1 MKHVLFCI
9 FLTFSLTNS
18 AIATAISK
26 DSENLAWCEG
36 VYLYYAQG
44 MQIRNNE
51 GAAKNLLFRASRVT
65 TANMFMNLKDGVV
78 SGDVIGQW
86 KAARSRLKAKFDADP
101 DKWMAELNKCDT
113 STKSVIQSIRDR
125 RIIFDKKTFDEFQGG
140 IFATYRNSLGIQ

>member
-1 MKHVLFCI
+1 MKHVLFWI
-9 FLTFSLTNS
+9 VLNFSLANF
-18 AIATAISK
+18 ANAAAISK
-26 DSENLAWCEG
+26 ESENLAWCEG

-86 KAARSRLKAKFDADP
+86 KAARSILKAKFDADP